1 MLDYRRVKKSER
13 EAANKM
19 FSGSKG
25 DKLLKEIANTFVPGG
40 ELDDLQKR
48 KFVESYF
55 FKEINLKFRE
65 KEMPAADREKIKA
78 AILQAKTLEE
88 VEMLQQQLQA
98 GKFPINARWKSDQ
111 FDII

>member
-1 MLDYRRVKKSER
+1 VLDYRRVKKSER

-48 KFVESYF
+48 KFTHNSAF
-55 FKEINLKFRE
+55 MILTFIQRE
-65 KEMPAADREKIKA
+65 R
-78 AILQAKTLEE
+78 
-88 VEMLQQQLQA
+88 
-98 GKFPINARWKSDQ
+98 NASCG
-111 FDII
+111 

>member
-48 KFVESYF
+48 KFVERYF
-55 FKEINLKFRE
+55 SMKLTSNSERK
-65 KEMPAADREKIKA
+65 KC
-78 AILQAKTLEE
+78 
-88 VEMLQQQLQA
+88 QLRI
-98 GKFPINARWKSDQ
+98 GRKSRRPFCKQ
-111 FDII
+111 RH